1 MTNAYYK
8 DKYGREF
15 SPGKGLPT
23 VSTDLDSVRTYQFE
37 VQFTGLP
44 SDVSNEGDLTLAA
57 KKVVGDTSLA
67 SGLGLKA
74 DINALGG
81 KLGNQLAATAG
92 QLAGNFP
99 GVSGLLNNFKSEL
112 KPSKCNR
119 DRIRFDYLDSKA
131 D

>member
-15 SPGKGLPT
+15 NPGKGLPT

-57 KKVVGDTSLA
+57 KKVVGLGMSNEPIVVDRVNDKLRSLLTI
-67 SGLGLKA
+67 S
-74 DINALGG
+74 
-81 KLGNQLAATAG
+81 T
-92 QLAGNFP
+92 
-99 GVSGLLNNFKSEL
+99 
-112 KPSKCNR
+112 
-119 DRIRFDYLDSKA
+119 
-131 D
+131 